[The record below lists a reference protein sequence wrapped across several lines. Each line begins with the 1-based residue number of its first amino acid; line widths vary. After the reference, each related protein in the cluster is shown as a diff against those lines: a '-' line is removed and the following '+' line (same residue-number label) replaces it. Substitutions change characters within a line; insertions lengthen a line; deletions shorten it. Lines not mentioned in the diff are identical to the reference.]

1 MALIDYKDN
10 NQVYVAHGTAKT
22 RPSGW
27 DSISAIKSYLKT
39 SSVVYVGGNQCEK
52 KLKNK
57 DYYINY
63 FNNNNSINIIRLV
76 NKNSEGINKEEKIK
90 DSEFEVK
97 EESQII
103 KVTDDQEFFRASD
116 CVQLY
121 LDYLYDNN
129 EEAVKTV
136 LDKNY
141 IENKNIS
148 GIDGFDRRY

>member
-1 MALIDYKDN
+1 MIIILIILIIIIALILL
-10 NQVYVAHGTAKT
+10 
-22 RPSGW
+22 GW
-27 DSISAIKSYLKT
+27 M
-39 SSVVYVGGNQCEK
+39 
-52 KLKNK
+52 
-57 DYYINY
+57 
-63 FNNNNSINIIRLV
+63 

-148 GIDGFDRRY
+148 GIDGLTGGLKEFL

>member
-1 MALIDYKDN
+1 MIIILIILIIIIALILL
-10 NQVYVAHGTAKT
+10 G
-22 RPSGW
+22 R
-27 DSISAIKSYLKT
+27 I
-39 SSVVYVGGNQCEK
+39 
-52 KLKNK
+52 
-57 DYYINY
+57 
-63 FNNNNSINIIRLV
+63 

-148 GIDGFDRRY
+148 GIDGLTGCIKEVLKNQDTEGVKFIPQTINRVEKSIDISVYFIEGNITDKNYQNEKISY